1 MNKDELK
8 ILIAGEG
15 GQGVQSLG
23 KIISEAAF
31 EENLQVTL
39 IPNYGVEQ
47 RGGVTLI
54 FLRLKRNKPII
65 YPKFSQADILVWLSD
80 RAVKRTEQ
88 YKNKNTIVIY
98 NQGFVHQLE
107 NKNYLAINFDKLGTE
122 IGSNRVINMLLLGL
136 LFNPKLD
143 KNLSQWLKLEK
154 AKDYIHKK
162 FVKFYEKNP
171 EMKDLNEKALIK
183 GYQLIL

>member
-47 RGGVTLI
+47 RGGVTIVFIKL
-54 FLRLKRNKPII
+54 NKKEPIV

-88 YKNKNTIVIY
+88 YQNKNTLVIY
-98 NQGFVHQLE
+98 NQGFVHNLR
-107 NKNYLAINFDKLGTE
+107 NKDYLPINFDKLGTE

-154 AKDYIHKK
+154 VKDYIHKK
-162 FVKFYEKNP
+162 FAKFYEKNP
-171 EMKDLNEKALIK
+171 EIKNLNEKALLK